1 MTIIHSIEKLRHS
14 KVRVVFDSENNIDIL
29 AETVLK
35 YNINNGLSISTSKW
49 TAICK
54 ESRNRLAIR
63 EALNF
68 LSKKRRTSSELEQWL
83 SKSFSNIEIFHA
95 TTRMQ
100 ELNYL
105 DDESWVI
112 DYLGSHKARGKSKR
126 YLANQFHK
134 KNIPPDIQKRA
145 LGIHNDEVEALWIAQ
160 KKVRTLNNLPIDKQ
174 KTKLYVYLQQRGFNS
189 ALVASIAT
197 QLISDHQ

>member
-1 MTIIHSIEKLRHS
+1 MTIIHSIEKLRHG
-14 KVRVVFDSENNIDIL
+14 KVRVVFDSENNIDVL
-29 AETVLK
+29 AETILK
-35 YNINNGLSISTSKW
+35 YNINKGLSISTLKW
-49 TAICK
+49 NAICK

-63 EALNF
+63 EVLKF
-68 LSKKRRTSSELEQWL
+68 LSKKRRTNSELERWL

-105 DDESWVI
+105 DDESWAI

-134 KNIPPDIQKRA
+134 KNIPPDIQKRT
-145 LGIHNDEVEALWIAQ
+145 LLIHDEEVEALWIAQ
-160 KKVRTLNNLPIDKQ
+160 KKVRTLNNLPLDKQ
-174 KTKLYVYLQQRGFNS
+174 KIKLYVYLQQRGFNNE
-189 ALVASIAT
+189 LVASIT
-197 QLISDHQ
+197 HQLISDHQ